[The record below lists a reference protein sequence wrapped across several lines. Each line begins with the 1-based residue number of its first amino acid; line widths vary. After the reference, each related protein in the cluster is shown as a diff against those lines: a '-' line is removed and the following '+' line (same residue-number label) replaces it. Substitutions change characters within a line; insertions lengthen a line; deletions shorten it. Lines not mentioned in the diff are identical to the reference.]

1 MRRWTKSGAAALMAA
16 MLLLLT
22 GCRGNVLPYAREMED
37 MTLIRALGMDLEETG
52 VQVTAASGA
61 QSQGADQGTAP
72 PEVLSARSDT
82 VSGAV
87 AAMQSYGSSYV
98 FFGHVGELLLGE
110 EMAKN
115 GLAQALDYVERDV
128 EMRLDTGLFVI
139 RGTAGEAMS
148 VSAGEDSSS
157 AERLEALEDDT
168 GLNGATMKRSA
179 RQVLADFGAGGASFV
194 PALVLL
200 PREEGDGG
208 TGEGT
213 LSSAGYA
220 ILKEEGLVGWAVG
233 DAALGVNLLLEEV
246 EADVLE
252 LPGPA
257 GGRPA
262 LRVVEAKTKIKP
274 IFDGETLTGLDVSC
288 TVEANVAQAPAGL
301 DGEALEEL
309 RTALEET
316 GERRLKA
323 ALELSQGLNADFM
336 GLKKRAGLAAP
347 WRWAA
352 LREQWDGAF
361 GTLKLQVTVKGTV
374 QRGYDIAG

>member
-1 MRRWTKSGAAALMAA
+1 

-22 GCRGNVLPYAREMED
+22 GCRGGALPYAREMED
-37 MTLIRALGMDLEETG
+37 MTLIRALGMDLEESG
-52 VQVTAASGA
+52 VLVTAASGA
-61 QSQGADQGTAP
+61 QSQGADRGTAP
-72 PEVLSARSDT
+72 PEALSARADT

-115 GLAQALDYVERDV
+115 GLVQALDYLGRDV
-128 EMRLDTGLFVI
+128 EMRLDTGLFVV
-139 RGTAGEAMS
+139 RGTAGEAMTAS
-148 VSAGEDSSS
+148 LGEDSSA

-168 GLNGATMKRSA
+168 GLNGAAMKRSA
-179 RQVLADFGAGGASFV
+179 RQVLADFGSGGASFA
-194 PALVLL
+194 PALALL

-220 ILKEEGLVGWAVG
+220 ILKEEGLVGWATG

-246 EADVLE
+246 AADVLE
-252 LPGPA
+252 LSGPA
-257 GGRPA
+257 GARPA
-262 LRVVEAKTKIKP
+262 LRVVEAKTKVKP
-274 IFDGETLTGLDVSC
+274 VFEGDVLTGLDVSC

-301 DGEALEEL
+301 DGAALEEL
-309 RTALEET
+309 RAALEET
-316 GERRLKA
+316 EKRRLEA
-323 ALELSQGLNADFM
+323 ALELSRKLDADFM

-361 GTLKLQVTVKGTV
+361 GTLELQVTVKGTV